1 MKMPKMFLTDEMVDE
16 EIERLLASPHVKLA
30 KKEEAIR
37 NARRQYMYQ
46 LRSYEKKGK
55 QLEADGFTLET
66 LEQLKGGDY
75 FE

>member
-1 MKMPKMFLTDEMVDE
+1 MAKMFLTDEMVDE
-16 EIERLLASPHVKLA
+16 EIERLLNSPHVKLA

-55 QLEADGFTLET
+55 QLEADGITIELLED
-66 LEQLKGGDY
+66 LRRCDCDEI
-75 FE
+75 